1 MKYENR
7 LIAFFD
13 VLGFAKLLEEK
24 NIDELYKLY
33 KRFIQE
39 IKSEV
44 FQPQETMKGS
54 QEQEVLILQRF
65 INLKDNK
72 IGVAVQF

>member
-24 NIDELYKLY
+24 DIDELHKLY
-33 KRFIQE
+33 KRFIQVE
-39 IKSEV
+39 W
-44 FQPQETMKGS
+44 
-54 QEQEVLILQRF
+54 
-65 INLKDNK
+65 
-72 IGVAVQF
+72 